1 MIMIRKTNDMRV
13 VRYCIALL
21 IVSLIFGMTLAF
33 SSELAKVDNV
43 VITEKDLKQRIEL
56 LPERSRRNIDK
67 EKLLDKLIDEELLV
81 REAKKLNFHKK
92 EDYKSRID
100 SIERELLV
108 DFYLRQLLKD
118 NNTEANQKNYYEKNK
133 EKYKNPEMVRIS
145 VIRLPSEEEAKNI
158 IKKAEEGQ
166 DFAEL
171 ARKYSKGPASEK
183 GGDYGFRS
191 RRSLQKELADVAFS
205 MKKGEIKG
213 PIKTQDG
220 YYVINLT
227 DRKEE
232 GIAKF
237 EDVKAMVANEYAREL
252 IHDKITELRE
262 AAKIHID
269 AAELKNLKID

>member
-1 MIMIRKTNDMRV
+1 MRSL
-13 VRYCIALL
+13 RYCIALL

-108 DFYLRQLLKD
+108 DLYLRQFLKD

-145 VIRLPSEEEAKNI
+145 VILLSSEEEAKNI

-191 RRSLQKELADVAFS
+191 RRTLQKELADVAFS

-213 PIKTQDG
+213 PIKTRDG
-220 YYVINLT
+220 YYIIKLT

-252 IHDKITELRE
+252 IKDKITELRK

-269 AAELKNLKID
+269 TAELKNLKID